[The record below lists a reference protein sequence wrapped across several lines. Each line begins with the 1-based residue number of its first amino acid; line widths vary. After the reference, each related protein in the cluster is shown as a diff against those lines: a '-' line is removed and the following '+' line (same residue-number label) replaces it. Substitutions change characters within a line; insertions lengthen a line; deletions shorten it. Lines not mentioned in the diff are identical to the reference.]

1 MANITTV
8 TRPYAKAILNL
19 ARDNGDYSKWTA
31 MLEFLSKV
39 AKDPIGSKVLNNL
52 AISSADKANF
62 LCTLAP
68 NCLDAQGRSLVKVLA
83 RSKRLMILPEL
94 LRLYEKMRM
103 QEQGQ
108 INLHLTLAHD
118 PTQKELNEFEVA
130 CADRIT
136 HTISMTEQVEPT
148 LIAGGIAQIDNRVV
162 DASIRGRLQSMRDLL
177 RN

>member
-19 ARDNGDYSKWTA
+19 ARDSGDYSKWTA

-39 AKDPIGSKVLNNL
+39 AEDPMGSKILNNL
-52 AISSADKANF
+52 AIASADKANF

-68 NCLDAQGRSLVKVLA
+68 NYLDEHGRNLVKVLA

-94 LRLYEKMRM
+94 FNLYEKMRM
-103 QEQGQ
+103 QDLGQ
-108 INLHLTLAHD
+108 VNLHLTLAHD
-118 PTQKELNEFEVA
+118 PTQQELNEFEATYVN
-130 CADRIT
+130 RIT
-136 HTISMTEQVEPT
+136 RTIAMTEQVEET

-162 DASIRGRLQSMRDLL
+162 DASISGRLRAMRDLL